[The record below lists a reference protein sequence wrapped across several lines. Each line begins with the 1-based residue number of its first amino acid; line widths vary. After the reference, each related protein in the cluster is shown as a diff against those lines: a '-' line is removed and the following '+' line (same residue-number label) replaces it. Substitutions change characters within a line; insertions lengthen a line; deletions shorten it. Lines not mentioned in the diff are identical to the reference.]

1 MTDTARNDV
10 TQLLEAIGRGD
21 QKASAELLP
30 LVYEE
35 LRQLARSRMAN
46 EQAGGAG
53 HTLQPTALVHEA
65 YLRLVG
71 GSDLK
76 WDNRGHFFGAA
87 ARAMRRILVERAR
100 HHGRIKHGG
109 GMKRV
114 ELGESAL
121 NQPLTNEPEPTNLLA
136 LDEVLEKLEKYDKR
150 KADVV
155 MLRYFAGLSIEETA
169 AALSVSPATVKNEW
183 MFARA
188 WLHREV
194 ERLGQ
199 EMEGR

>member
-1 MTDTARNDV
+1 MSDTARHDV

-35 LRQLARSRMAN
+35 LRQLARARMAH
-46 EQAGGAG
+46 EAGGGAG

-65 YLRLVG
+65 YIRLVG
-71 GSDLK
+71 GSELK

-109 GMKRV
+109 EMKRV

-136 LDEVLEKLEKYDKR
+136 LDEVLEKLEQYDKR

-169 AALSVSPATVKNEW
+169 AALGVSPATVKNEW
-183 MFARA
+183 TFARA

-194 ERLGQ
+194 ERLAADAG
-199 EMEGR
+199 GR